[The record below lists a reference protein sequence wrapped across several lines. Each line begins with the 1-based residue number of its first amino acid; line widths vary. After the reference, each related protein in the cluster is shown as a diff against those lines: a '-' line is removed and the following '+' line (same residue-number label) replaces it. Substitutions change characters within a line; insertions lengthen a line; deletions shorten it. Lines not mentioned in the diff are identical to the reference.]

1 MAADLGY
8 DGKVAIITGAGGG
21 LGRQHALLLA
31 SRGARIVVND
41 LGGSVAGGDSGS
53 DTPAQSVVKEI
64 EALGG
69 EAVANADSVATPE
82 GGEAIVQSAID
93 AFGQVDI
100 VINNAGILRDKTFHN
115 MTPDLVD
122 PVIDVHLRGAFNVT
136 MPAWKR
142 MREQGYGRVV
152 NTTSGSG
159 LFGNFGQANYAAAKM
174 GLVGLTRTLANEG
187 VKYNVKANAIAPIA
201 FTRMTED
208 IMPGMEEKLE
218 PSKVS
223 PLVAWLV
230 HEDCPAT
237 GEVFSVAGGYV
248 AKVFV
253 GITPG
258 VFGLDSP
265 EAVRDAFDEI
275 RSESGYY
282 VPSKPT
288 DEMNVVF
295 PKL

>member
-1 MAADLGY
+1 MALLE
-8 DGKVAIITGAGGG
+8 GKVAIITGAGGA
-21 LGRQHALLLA
+21 LGRAYAQLLA
-31 SRGARIVVND
+31 QEGARIVAND
-41 LGGSVAGGDSGS
+41 YSAQAAETTVAEIRKAGGQAVAVACDVGSVESGEKICK
-53 DTPAQSVVKEI
+53 T
-64 EALGG
+64 AL
-69 EAVANADSVATPE
+69 E
-82 GGEAIVQSAID
+82 
-93 AFGQVDI
+93 AFGGAHI
-100 VINNAGILRDKTFHN
+100 LINNAGILRDKAFHN
-115 MTPDLVD
+115 MDEAMWDAV
-122 PVIDVHLRGAFNVT
+122 VSVHLKGAYCVTRPVFTWMRGNGGGVI
-136 MPAWKR
+136 
-142 MREQGYGRVV
+142 V
-152 NTTSGSG
+152 NTTSTAA

-187 VKYNVKANAIAPIA
+187 RKYDVKANAIAPIA

-230 HEDCPAT
+230 HEDCPVT

-282 VPSKPT
+282 VPEKPT
-288 DEMNVVF
+288 DEMNIVF

>member
-1 MAADLGY
+1 
-8 DGKVAIITGAGGG
+8 
-21 LGRQHALLLA
+21 
-31 SRGARIVVND
+31 
-41 LGGSVAGGDSGS
+41 
-53 DTPAQSVVKEI
+53 
-64 EALGG
+64 
-69 EAVANADSVATPE
+69 
-82 GGEAIVQSAID
+82 
-93 AFGQVDI
+93 
-100 VINNAGILRDKTFHN
+100 

-136 MPAWKR
+136 LPAWKR

-218 PSKVS
+218 PAKVS

-230 HEDCPAT
+230 HEDCPVT

-248 AKVFV
+248 ARVFA